1 MKKIYLV
8 ILGLLLAFSG
18 NAYAADINDVSSQ
31 KWLDHVAQMQVMR
44 QQILRLLTRQ
54 DPTPQD
60 REMLA
65 AVQKSFEEKKAEW
78 DQYLQ
83 DVAAGKY
90 ENKTEEKT
98 YCQTCGKLLCN
109 CGKGPICKKCGKRI
123 CNCKRQYKHKHM
135 KKSQKE
141 GVYHRYDKSPR
152 RHFRKKYH
160 RYDKTPRKAPCIGVD
175 PCLKDEIYDKPEYKH
190 KKRYHYKKKMHDC
203 SGCSS
208 KMSCGRKMYK
218 KVKCN
223 GGVDCPSCPN
233 YKTERCC
240 KVSGNCSSHHGKDH
254 KMHKG
259 CD

>member
-44 QQILRLLTRQ
+44 QQILGLLTRQ

-90 ENKTEEKT
+90 EDKTEEKT
-98 YCQTCGKLLCN
+98 YCQTCGKLLCT
-109 CGKGPICKKCGKRI
+109 CGKGPICQKCGKRI
-123 CNCKRQYKHKHM
+123 CNCKRQ
-135 KKSQKE
+135 
-141 GVYHRYDKSPR
+141 
-152 RHFRKKYH
+152 
-160 RYDKTPRKAPCIGVD
+160 
-175 PCLKDEIYDKPEYKH
+175 
-190 KKRYHYKKKMHDC
+190 
-203 SGCSS
+203 
-208 KMSCGRKMYK
+208 
-218 KVKCN
+218 
-223 GGVDCPSCPN
+223 
-233 YKTERCC
+233 
-240 KVSGNCSSHHGKDH
+240 
-254 KMHKG
+254 
-259 CD
+259 